1 MKSLA
6 VLLRESGAQLPYTN
20 SRPLEIVEVNLAPPN
35 NREVLVKIEAA
46 GICHSDLS
54 VVSGVRQRPLPLIA
68 GHESAGVVVEVG
80 ADVKDLKVGDHVT
93 SVFLPSCGSCSD
105 CTSGLPAFCSLGAAS
120 NGRGEMLGGGTR
132 ISIDGEAINHYNGV
146 SC

>member
-35 NREVLVKIEAA
+35 TREVLVKIESA

-54 VVSGVRQRPLPLIA
+54 VVLMAPGNVHCLLLRVMNRRAL
-68 GHESAGVVVEVG
+68 
-80 ADVKDLKVGDHVT
+80 
-93 SVFLPSCGSCSD
+93 
-105 CTSGLPAFCSLGAAS
+105 
-120 NGRGEMLGGGTR
+120 
-132 ISIDGEAINHYNGV
+132 
-146 SC
+146 